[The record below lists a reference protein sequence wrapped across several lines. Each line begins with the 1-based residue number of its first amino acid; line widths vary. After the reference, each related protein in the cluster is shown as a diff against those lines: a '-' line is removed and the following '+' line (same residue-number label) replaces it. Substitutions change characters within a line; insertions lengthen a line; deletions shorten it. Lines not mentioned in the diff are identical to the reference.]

1 MNIINPKSDYHI
13 NIVYCG
19 GSCTTYYREYNHTLK
34 LYMSEY
40 SNSHMIVSSS
50 NWSDYNDFIKYRD
63 SKWYLMISNGCF
75 VSIPKPN
82 NVDTDYGDEC
92 VVIKITN
99 DNEPKQS

>member
-19 GSCTTYYREYNHTLK
+19 GSCTTYYGEYNHTLK

-75 VSIPKPN
+75 VSIPQPN
-82 NVDTDYGDEC
+82 NVNTDYGDEC

-99 DNEPKQS
+99 DNNDES